1 LQRDAFRSRGDKV
14 SIPAKEVV
22 SHVVEQCE
30 PTTAGAGRIRGKF
43 LGISTGRA
51 DTGFR
56 QRRSRIV
63 DGVT

>member
-1 LQRDAFRSRGDKV
+1 V
-14 SIPAKEVV
+14 I
-22 SHVVEQCE
+22 EQCE

-43 LGISTGRA
+43 LGISAGRA

-56 QRRSRIV
+56 QRRSRII